1 MAFFND
7 QWSLTSRIIR
17 IYSELAS
24 WWPLF
29 SPPSHYVEEAADLLP
44 VLIGAGGE
52 PARTL
57 LELGTGGGSLA
68 HHFKGHFAL
77 TLTDRSPDM
86 LAQSRAVN
94 PECEHI
100 VADMTTLDLGRQF
113 DRVFVHDAIMYATT
127 LTAVQATIATA
138 ARHCRT
144 GGGAVF
150 VPDCVRETF
159 QPESHSGGEDGPDGR
174 GLRYLQWI
182 FDPDPADDTVESA
195 FAFLLRETN
204 GVVRVE
210 MDQHRFGV
218 FARAAW
224 FEWLASAGF
233 EARSHMDQW
242 NRDVFVCV
250 KR

>member
-1 MAFFND
+1 M
-7 QWSLTSRIIR
+7 R
-17 IYSELAS
+17 IYSELAT

-44 VLIGAGGE
+44 VLIGAGDK

-57 LELGTGGGSLA
+57 LELGAGGGSLA
-68 HHFKGHFAL
+68 HHFKDHFAL

-100 VADMTTLDLGRQF
+100 VGDMTTLDLGRQF
-113 DRVFVHDAIMYATT
+113 DRVFVHDAIMYAITPA
-127 LTAVQATIATA
+127 AVQATIATS
-138 ARHCRT
+138 ARHCRS

-150 VPDCVRETF
+150 VPDYVRETF
-159 QPESHSGGEDGPDGR
+159 QPKTHSGGEDGPDGR
-174 GLRYLQWI
+174 GLRYLEWV
-182 FDPDPADDTVESA
+182 FDPDSDDDTCEAA
-195 FAFLLRETN
+195 FAFLLRDAN
-204 GVVRVE
+204 GDVHVATE
-210 MDQHRFGV
+210 QHRFGC
-218 FARAAW
+218 FPRAAW
-224 FEWLASAGF
+224 FEWLAAAGF
-233 EARSHMDQW
+233 AAQSHMDPW